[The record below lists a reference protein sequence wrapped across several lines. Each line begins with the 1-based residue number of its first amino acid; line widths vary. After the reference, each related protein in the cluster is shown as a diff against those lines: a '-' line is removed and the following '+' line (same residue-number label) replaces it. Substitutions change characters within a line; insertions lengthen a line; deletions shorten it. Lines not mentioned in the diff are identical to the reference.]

1 MKKLTRTLMVT
12 LTALC
17 LSVCFLFAGCS
28 KHVGT
33 YIGTT
38 LLTQK
43 SIELK
48 ISLNN
53 EFELSVG
60 DNSTKGTWEVSE
72 EDENVLIL
80 KLENGEATA
89 TVEEDALTIVYLG
102 TNTTMLSANGT
113 KLIKK

>member
-1 MKKLTRTLMVT
+1 MRKFTKTLMVT

-33 YIGTT
+33 YVGTT
-38 LLTQK
+38 FLTQK
-43 SIELK
+43 TVELK

-53 EFELSVG
+53 EFELTVG
-60 DNSTKGTWEVSE
+60 DSSTKGTWEASE
-72 EDENVLIL
+72 EDENVLTL
-80 KLENGEATA
+80 KLESSEATA
-89 TVEEDALTIVYLG
+89 TVEEDVLTIDYFG
-102 TNTTMLSANGT
+102 TNTTMLSAVGT